1 MTLGKAYTGPSIQH
15 TRLGRQKNCYLK
27 QLECLNTCLKKI
39 EKNGQ
44 FSIFGAG
51 LDVKID
57 VFGYVLPIS
66 TENAR
71 KTTQILNQSWC
82 HQILG
87 YSTQKDH
94 FEIIGPLWPIDSPPP
109 IGLTKLIVFLYS
121 LI

>member
-1 MTLGKAYTGPSIQH
+1 MPQ
-15 TRLGRQKNCYLK
+15 YL
-27 QLECLNTCLKKI
+27 LEEKLKKMA
-39 EKNGQ
+39 N

-66 TENAR
+66 TENPR
-71 KTTQILNQSWC
+71 KNTQILNQSLC
-82 HQILG
+82 HQILSH
-87 YSTQKDH
+87 STQKDH
-94 FEIIGPLWPIDSPPP
+94 FEIIRPLWPIDSPLP